1 MRFLCA
7 YPWNKSV
14 IITALCR
21 KTSIHRMV
29 NYNQSLNYRLLGRAF
44 HTIKSYLKHSVLR
57 LKAVIFLSLLIQA
70 FFCNR
75 SWCPSRLCRL
85 RTYFRSQIAISE
97 SSSVYCTSLL
107 SSTVHKW
114 FCHTVPSGLPCAQVH
129 SRTILCFVTALL
141 SACFNSHHLCE
152 GLCIS
157 RLFLLTFFKPPRE
170 SGFWFIAENHKTEQH
185 DRSIKNVS
193 PIFHISPCPLP

>member
-57 LKAVIFLSLLIQA
+57 LKAVNFFLCWYKHFLQSKLMSVSSMQA
-70 FFCNR
+70 THLFSFTEC
-75 SWCPSRLCRL
+75 
-85 RTYFRSQIAISE
+85 
-97 SSSVYCTSLL
+97 
-107 SSTVHKW
+107 HKW
-114 FCHTVPSGLPCAQVH
+114 KQFCILHFASFAHCAQVVL
-129 SRTILCFVTALL
+129 SQCTIRSAVCAGSQSNNPRFVTALL
-141 SACFNSHHLCE
+141 SAHFSSNHLCE

-157 RLFLLTFFKPPRE
+157 RLFLLSFFGPPRE
-170 SGFWFIAENHKTEQH
+170 SGFWFFYRNHKPGQRN
-185 DRSIKNVS
+185 RSIKNVS
-193 PIFHISPCPLP
+193 PIFYISPCPLP